1 MLAPAPGD
9 VARANAAQ
17 ANVPGRQDVHPIQ
30 PGATGQCA
38 QLRQQR
44 TRAADQRTRAACSA
58 QLSQRRAA
66 GMRCAAGQVTERRA
80 DCAADSAHNW
90 STRSAPMVDLSA
102 RTQVGAQSQQV
113 PDFPGFTQ
121 RPAHHGVDVV
131 RDRTVATTGRPVRH
145 SRPPRRAPGPACGPG
160 DAKPDRSRGG
170 RGRPELVRDASARS
184 RGRSTTEP
192 HNRYTAAQASGSRV
206 PSMAARATSVRRRLL
221 LRA

>member
-44 TRAADQRTRAACSA
+44 TRAACSA
-58 QLSQRRAA
+58 QISRRRAA

-113 PDFPGFTQ
+113 PDFPAFTQ

-131 RDRTVATTGRPVRH
+131 RIEPWPPPAVPFGIAVRPGAPQGQRAVPATPSRIDRVAAEVAQNWFGTPQ
-145 SRPPRRAPGPACGPG
+145 
-160 DAKPDRSRGG
+160 PDRGGGPPPNCIIVIRRPRPADRGCRRWRPG
-170 RGRPELVRDASARS
+170 RHR
-184 RGRSTTEP
+184 
-192 HNRYTAAQASGSRV
+192 
-206 PSMAARATSVRRRLL
+206 
-221 LRA
+221 

>member
-17 ANVPGRQDVHPIQ
+17 LNVPGRQDVHPIQ

-44 TRAADQRTRAACSA
+44 TRVADQRTRVAYSA
-58 QLSQRRAA
+58 QISQRRAA
-66 GMRCAAGQVTERRA
+66 GMRCAAGQLTERRA

-90 STRSAPMVDLSA
+90 STRSASMVGLSA

-113 PDFPGFTQ
+113 PDFPAFTQ
-121 RPAHHGVDVV
+121 RPAHHGVDVLRIEPWPPPAVPFGIAV
-131 RDRTVATTGRPVRH
+131 RPGARPGASVRCRRPQAGSIVWRPRSPKTGSGRP
-145 SRPPRRAPGPACGPG
+145 SQIAGA
-160 DAKPDRSRGG
+160 
-170 RGRPELVRDASARS
+170 
-184 RGRSTTEP
+184 STTEP